1 MKQEDSIRVQ
11 KLQERIA
18 AALRENAE
26 AIVNSEFSAYMPD
39 RRNSRLVRRLT
50 QVAQAGGIEGIE
62 AALEE
67 FERLAEQE
75 DPLRVQYA
83 LMIFLTH
90 HPAVGNLGLRIP
102 SLAERSPSQ
111 ILPSKRDY

>member
-1 MKQEDSIRVQ
+1 MSQEESIRVQ
-11 KLQERIA
+11 KLQERIE

-26 AIVNSEFSAYMPD
+26 AIEKSDFSAYMPD
-39 RRNSRLVRRLT
+39 RRNSFLVRRFT
-50 QVAQAGGIEGIE
+50 QAAHEAGIEGIE

-67 FERLAEQE
+67 FDRLVEQE
-75 DPLRVQYA
+75 DPLRVQHA

-102 SLAERSPSQ
+102 SLTERSPSQ